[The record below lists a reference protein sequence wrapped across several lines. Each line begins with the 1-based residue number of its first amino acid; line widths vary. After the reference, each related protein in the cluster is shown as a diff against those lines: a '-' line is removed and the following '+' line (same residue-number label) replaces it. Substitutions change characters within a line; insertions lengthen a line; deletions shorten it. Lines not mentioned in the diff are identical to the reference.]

1 MRAEPEVSQRKLRR
15 GLHLQ
20 PRAVAVVPGRRSM
33 QAQLRL
39 QLNFCNPL
47 QRLAQNC
54 GLKLKLPLVGNVLVM
69 ASAALLEVGTSRF
82 DAIGCRFDHLHN
94 RAAREPG
101 LLLPDLGLN
110 SLPWEHKRHK
120 HRHAATVRAG
130 RGAGQA
136 VTAVDQLFDGKKH
149 DAVPRVTLSGD
160 HCLRQSSGNNKLWSM
175 RILSAFL
182 ITISL
187 FSAGQLNY
195 NRGIDVNLPP
205 SVLKRFESE
214 KFLKGYDLC
223 DKINPF
229 YLRGDFDGDGIP
241 DYAILVTSRS
251 TKQVGIAIARS
262 GAKKIEVLGAGG
274 VNLQD
279 GSVKDFAWMDA
290 WVGER
295 KHRLEPNNWDKPLD
309 QMVGEGIDFGK
320 SEPSSELIYWEWKR
334 YRWVRTS

>member
-1 MRAEPEVSQRKLRR
+1 
-15 GLHLQ
+15 
-20 PRAVAVVPGRRSM
+20 
-33 QAQLRL
+33 
-39 QLNFCNPL
+39 
-47 QRLAQNC
+47 
-54 GLKLKLPLVGNVLVM
+54 
-69 ASAALLEVGTSRF
+69 
-82 DAIGCRFDHLHN
+82 
-94 RAAREPG
+94 
-101 LLLPDLGLN
+101 
-110 SLPWEHKRHK
+110 
-120 HRHAATVRAG
+120 
-130 RGAGQA
+130 
-136 VTAVDQLFDGKKH
+136 
-149 DAVPRVTLSGD
+149 
-160 HCLRQSSGNNKLWSM
+160 LRQSSGNNKLWSM

-182 ITISL
+182 ITVSL

-262 GAKKIEVLGAGG
+262 GAKKIAVLGAGG

-290 WVGER
+290 WVVER
-295 KHRLEPNNWDKPLD
+295 KHRLEPNNWDKPLA
-309 QMVGEGIDFGK
+309 QMVGEGIDVEK
-320 SEPSSELIYWEWKR
+320 SESSSALIYWDGKQ
-334 YRWVRTS
+334 YRWFQTSD